1 MEIERNSASLLYQFR
16 SILLGYWGEIFNNK
30 PTKNLSCTCLTSMP
44 SRRAGEHTISRA
56 NVFINDLNR
65 YV

>member
-1 MEIERNSASLLYQFR
+1 MEIELNSASLLYQFR

-30 PTKNLSCTCLTSMP
+30 PTKNFSCTCLTSMQ

-56 NVFINDLNR
+56 NVFINDLNL